1 LKKIHIVIFIIV
13 TLFGHLVEAQ
23 DLFSK
28 RSSSVKVFL
37 TDVLQDKKDT
47 RTIIAKYMYLPSNDT
62 ISMVQKE
69 GVIRYMI
76 DTLLKANSKLD
87 RSKFEI
93 FRYNDFT
100 GVKKKFN
107 TDDLKDILIVTL
119 RNRAIIYFEFRQ
131 DA

>member
-1 LKKIHIVIFIIV
+1 
-13 TLFGHLVEAQ
+13 
-23 DLFSK
+23 
-28 RSSSVKVFL
+28 
-37 TDVLQDKKDT
+37 
-47 RTIIAKYMYLPSNDT
+47 MYLPSNDT

-76 DTLLKANSKLD
+76 DTLVKANSKLD

-93 FRYNDFT
+93 FRYNDFI